1 MNKEFLG
8 QVLEAVLSLL
18 EYEYEEYTEAR
29 RKWGDGNPHRWERLK
44 DCVEK
49 TNTLVNSL
57 RDAVEQDAVVGWL
70 PIETAPKDE
79 SVILLGYTPNPR
91 IERRVYEGRWHDA
104 QQTWT
109 SVNGFLLHTG
119 ATHWMQLPTAPA

>member
-1 MNKEFLG
+1 MSNEQKER
-8 QVLEAVLSLL
+8 EAFEAWVSASGRAHLL
-18 EYEYEEYTEAR
+18 ALDEPHGWYKDLMVTAWWTAWLARAAHEAA
-29 RKWGDGNPHRWERLK
+29 KP
-44 DCVEK
+44 
-49 TNTLVNSL
+49 
-57 RDAVEQDAVVGWL
+57 GWQ

-109 SVNGFLLHTG
+109 SVNGFILHTG